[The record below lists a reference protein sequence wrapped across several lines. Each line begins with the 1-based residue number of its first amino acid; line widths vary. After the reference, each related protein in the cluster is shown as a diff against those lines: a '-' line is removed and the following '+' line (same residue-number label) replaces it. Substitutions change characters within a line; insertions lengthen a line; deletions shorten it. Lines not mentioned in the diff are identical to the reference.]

1 MKIEILEP
9 ISCSINGAHGP
20 GDVVDWKP
28 EADAKSLI
36 KQGIAK
42 AHKNAKTKAETA
54 AKDEAVETA
63 TTD

>member
-42 AHKNAKTKAETA
+42 AHKNTKKAETA
-54 AKDEAVETA
+54 AKAEAVETA